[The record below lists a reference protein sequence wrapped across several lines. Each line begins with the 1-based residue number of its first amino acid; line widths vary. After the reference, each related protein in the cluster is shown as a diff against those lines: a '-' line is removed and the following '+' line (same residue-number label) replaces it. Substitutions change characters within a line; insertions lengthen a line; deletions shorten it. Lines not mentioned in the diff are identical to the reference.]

1 MPTVLSET
9 DTLYLSGRKP
19 LLSSTT
25 KEKIN
30 KNTIP
35 DILRSVSGKHETNV
49 AEINI
54 LLMEY
59 LGLQSI
65 LERTREFSTNV
76 NNLIVV
82 NRAQEIIR
90 KSVSYFLGE
99 PISYTA
105 KNDNVENM
113 DILNMYMNEESK
125 SAKDFEVG
133 NWSAIAGTAYRLV
146 VTNPDADVEISP
158 FKIPTCDPRKTYV
171 IYSSEVLGR
180 PLLAGIYSD
189 RYDSLGNVEGYDHW
203 IYDGTN
209 EYTFTSLG
217 TAALA
222 GVMTFTGERPHL
234 LGEVP
239 IVEYAN
245 NQFRIGDFE
254 PVLGL
259 LDALNKSI
267 SDRLNAIEQTVGAI
281 LVFVDCEIDETGGMA
296 GVKQRGT
303 IQVKSNGNNNVD
315 IKYVSPE
322 LSQEDAQITESAIN
336 EYIDLVTGIPSRKEK
351 SGGGDT
357 GEAVFMR
364 DGFQDLELVAR
375 AKERPFKEAERKVI
389 RLVSKIMATFGSAI
403 LPQEIEVSCVRN
415 RVTNIASKAQAAI
428 NLTKAGILDPEDTIK
443 LLGITDQPKEMADR
457 GKAYREADMARREK
471 EREQSDSANENSN
484 EPSGA
489 DE

>member
-35 DILRSVSGKHETNV
+35 DILRSVSGRHETNV

-99 PISYTA
+99 PVSYTA
-105 KNDNVENM
+105 KNDSVENM

-125 SAKDFEVG
+125 PAKDFEVG

-146 VTNPDADVEISP
+146 VTNPDSEYEISP
-158 FKIPTCDPRKTYV
+158 FKIPTCDPRKTYI

-180 PLLAGIYSD
+180 PLLAGIYAE

-222 GVMTFTGERPHL
+222 GVMTFTGETPHL

-239 IVEYAN
+239 IVEYPN

-259 LDALNKSI
+259 LNALNKSI

-281 LVFVDCEIDETGGMA
+281 LVFVDCEIDETGGLA

-351 SGGGDT
+351 SGGGGDT
-357 GEAVFMR
+357 GDAVFMR

-375 AKERPFKEAERKVI
+375 AKERPFKEAERKVL
-389 RLVSKIMATFGSAI
+389 RLVARIMATFGSAI

-457 GKAYREADMARREK
+457 GKAYRAKEK
-471 EREQSDSANENSN
+471 VQNESAKENSD
-484 EPSGA
+484 EPTGS